1 MSAFVHKSPPFRQIS
16 ASEYFD
22 GRASTKEMASAMVV
36 RITIMG
42 FKGALT
48 TSTIFKHSRFKVQ
61 RSGSVVGNL
70 VNWNICETNELS
82 GCTDREN

>member
-16 ASEYFD
+16 DSEYFD

-48 TSTIFKHSRFKVQ
+48 TSTIFKLKHSRFKGQV
-61 RSGSVVGNL
+61 SVVGNL
-70 VNWNICETNELS
+70 VNWTFETQ
-82 GCTDREN
+82 